1 MEEFSDDF
9 SVVLRGASLCLHHP
23 CLRLKVFTTWVF
35 EDTKF
40 SAADERSEMK
50 KEFLSHDEGGQFAK
64 NDAPLLLFCQLSKE
78 DKLMPLERSPP
89 ERGRVKILNL
99 S

>member
-35 EDTKF
+35 EDTEF
-40 SAADERSEMK
+40 SAADEQDEERVSEMMRGVNLRK
-50 KEFLSHDEGGQFAK
+50 MMPPPPFLSI
-64 NDAPLLLFCQLSKE
+64 
-78 DKLMPLERSPP
+78 
-89 ERGRVKILNL
+89 VKRR
-99 S
+99 

>member
-40 SAADERSEMK
+40 SAADEQ
-50 KEFLSHDEGGQFAK
+50 DEERVSQMMRGVNLRKMMPPSSFSV
-64 NDAPLLLFCQLSKE
+64 NCQE
-78 DKLMPLERSPP
+78 
-89 ERGRVKILNL
+89 KI

>member
-1 MEEFSDDF
+1 MEEFGDDF

-40 SAADERSEMK
+40 SADEAR
-50 KEFLSHDEGGQFAK
+50 
-64 NDAPLLLFCQLSKE
+64 
-78 DKLMPLERSPP
+78 
-89 ERGRVKILNL
+89 
-99 S
+99 